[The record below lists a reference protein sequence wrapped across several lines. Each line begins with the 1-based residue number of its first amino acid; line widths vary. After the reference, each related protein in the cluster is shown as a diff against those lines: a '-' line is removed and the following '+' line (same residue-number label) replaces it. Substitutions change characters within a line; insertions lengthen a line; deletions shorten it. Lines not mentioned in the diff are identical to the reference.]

1 MTDNELLQQIADDL
15 TIIKEQGLGEYSSV
29 TSESDTVDDTT
40 PLVRAANSNATK
52 TVVTNEGPGT
62 ARVSEGGDLVKIL
75 DVYESWVSPDKG
87 KLAISVVATA
97 DETALVTIST
107 YLL

>member
-15 TIIKEQGLGEYSSV
+15 TTIKEQGLGEYSSV
-29 TSESDTVDDTT
+29 SSTSGTADDDTPVT
-40 PLVRAANSNATK
+40 RAANSNAAK

-62 ARVSEGGDLVKIL
+62 ARVSEGGHLVKIL
-75 DVYESWVSPDKG
+75 DVYESWVSPSKG
-87 KLAISVVATA
+87 KLAISVVATD